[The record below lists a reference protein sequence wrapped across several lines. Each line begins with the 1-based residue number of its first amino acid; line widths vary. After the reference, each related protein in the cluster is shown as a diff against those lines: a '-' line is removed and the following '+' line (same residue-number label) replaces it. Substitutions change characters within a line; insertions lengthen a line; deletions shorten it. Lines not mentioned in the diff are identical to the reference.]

1 MKLALLTLIVMALCV
16 PQQSR
21 ADEAQPVSWI
31 RGQFEDEFGNRRTLW
46 LSPEKQVRA
55 LQSEKVTSFYNLLEE
70 VQLDY
75 YQPSNEIV
83 KTWIC
88 DQSLQDILPL
98 EALAENALSLGTVL
112 LGSEKIIRQ
121 KRVELVEN
129 GRSWIEYQM
138 VLANV
143 DKDFLNLRVDPA
155 TKLPVRIER
164 NWDPKYQSKCPPDR
178 WVFDTPA
185 EGPLDIYDLG
195 VPREAPVKDLAP
207 SHEIRSVLVRMAA
220 GRESLGDF
228 ALTVGQ
234 TFHSANRE
242 PSFGGHMV
250 YRCDERW
257 RVDSISG
264 TIGNDLPPHAL
275 ELEWSDWFRRQK
287 FAVLDQTICDGSSV
301 WRKGMTRGRG
311 DEHWRFQEEVLP
323 SDLWGSTRQGRHIY
337 ESEGM
342 LLLSQV
348 YPIPSSF
355 RGEMQ
360 LDRSPLDATGCIVLK
375 KILRYGGTLPLTREH
390 WTTVDTA
397 LGFAVVK
404 SELIRRNEHGVA
416 EVEEE
421 VTMENFVQTPTG
433 FWYPMIIRRN
443 DRGANQIM
451 VSITNGNR
459 HSKAVRSRT
468 NRETVTYLYFDPN
481 PQLPDSLFE
490 IDLKEIA
497 P

>member
-1 MKLALLTLIVMALCV
+1 MKQALRTLIVITLCV
-16 PQQSR
+16 PQESM

-31 RGQFEDEFGNRRTLW
+31 RGQFEDEYGNRRTLW
-46 LSPEKQVRA
+46 LSPEKQVWS
-55 LQSEKVTSFYNLLEE
+55 LQSEKVTTFCNNLEE
-70 VQLDY
+70 VRLDY
-75 YQPSNEIV
+75 YPSSNEIH

-98 EALAENALSLGTVL
+98 EALAENAQSLGTVL

-121 KRVELVEN
+121 NRVELVEN
-129 GRSWIEYQM
+129 GRPWIEFQM

-155 TKLPVRIER
+155 TRLPVRIER

-185 EGPLDIYDLG
+185 EGPRDIYDLG
-195 VPREAPVKDLAP
+195 VPRDAPVKDLAP
-207 SHEIRSVLVRMAA
+207 PHEIRSLLVRMAA

-257 RVDSISG
+257 RVDFISG
-264 TIGNDLPPHAL
+264 IIGNDLPPHAL

-301 WRKGMTRGRG
+301 WRKGASRGRG
-311 DEHWRFQEEVLP
+311 EVHWRFQEQILP
-323 SDLWGSTRQGRHIY
+323 SDLWGSARSGFQIHEREAMAI
-337 ESEGM
+337 
-342 LLLSQV
+342 LSQV
-348 YPIPSSF
+348 YPDPMSF

-360 LDRSPLDATGCIVLK
+360 LDRSPEDTTGCVVLK
-375 KILRYGGTLPLTREH
+375 SIRRDPETLQSVMEH

-397 LGFAVVK
+397 RGFAVVK

-416 EVEEE
+416 EVEQE
-421 VTMENFVQTPTG
+421 VTMESFVQTPTG
-433 FWYPMIIRRN
+433 FWYPMIVRRN

-451 VSITNGNR
+451 VSLTNSNR
-459 HSKAVRSRT
+459 QSKEIRQTT
-468 NRETVTYLYFDPN
+468 NQETVTYLYFDPN
-481 PQLPDSLFE
+481 PKLADSLFE
-490 IDLKEIA
+490 IDLKQIA